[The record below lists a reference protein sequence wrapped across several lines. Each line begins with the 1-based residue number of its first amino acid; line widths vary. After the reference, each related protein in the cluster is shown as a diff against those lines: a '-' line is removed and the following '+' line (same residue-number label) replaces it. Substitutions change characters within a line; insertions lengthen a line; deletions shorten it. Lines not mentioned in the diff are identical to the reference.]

1 MDRGLTGV
9 AVDVAN
15 VGASYDL
22 VPSRRQCDMRVDK

>member
-15 VGASYDL
+15 FGARYEL
-22 VPSRRQCDMRVDK
+22 VLSRHRYVMRG